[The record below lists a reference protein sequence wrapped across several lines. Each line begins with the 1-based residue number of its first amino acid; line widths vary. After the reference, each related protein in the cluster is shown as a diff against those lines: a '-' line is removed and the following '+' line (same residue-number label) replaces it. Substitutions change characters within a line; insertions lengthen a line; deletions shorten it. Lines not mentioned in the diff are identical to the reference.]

1 MLTRKKWGE
10 MQIYT
15 NEKLITRYALISKVL
30 STTGILVLLSGLAA
44 SFLRPEWYSLP
55 FYTLILG
62 FMLSNIGMF
71 LANRYVREPRPD
83 LVLRNSMKGL
93 DNRYL
98 LYQYHLPAQHAIFTP
113 SGIYAVTPKF
123 QGGMVEW
130 NANRKRFRH
139 RGVSMYRKIFGQE
152 SLGQPII
159 EAQAE
164 AQRLAKFLNKKFGDD
179 APEVHPIILFTN
191 PKIEFENIKE
201 TPIPVLKAK
210 RLNAYLRKQP
220 HRPTLSD
227 KQIKDLEPV

>member
-1 MLTRKKWGE
+1 
-10 MQIYT
+10 MQIFT
-15 NEKLITRYALISKVL
+15 NEKLIKRYALVSKVL

-55 FYTLILG
+55 FYTLIAG
-62 FMLSNIGMF
+62 FMLSNVGMF

-83 LVLRNSMKGL
+83 LTLRNSMKGL
-93 DNRYL
+93 DDRYL
-98 LYQYHLPAQHAIFTP
+98 LYQYYLPAQHTIVTP
-113 SGIYAVTPKF
+113 SGVYAVTPKF
-123 QGGMVEW
+123 QGGTVEW
-130 NANRKRFRH
+130 NDNRKRFRH

-164 AQRLAKFLNKKFGDD
+164 AQRLAKFLNKKFGDG
-179 APEVHPIILFTN
+179 APDVYPILVFTN
-191 PKIEFENIKE
+191 SKIEFENIKA

-220 HRPTLSD
+220 HRPTLND
-227 KQIKDLEPV
+227 QQIKDLEPI

>member
-1 MLTRKKWGE
+1 
-10 MQIYT
+10 MQILT
-15 NEKLITRYALISKVL
+15 NEKLIKRYALVSKVL

-44 SFLRPEWYSLP
+44 SFLRPELYYLP
-55 FYTLILG
+55 FYTLIAG
-62 FMLSNIGMF
+62 FMLSNVGMY

-93 DNRYL
+93 DDRYL
-98 LYQYHLPAQHAIFTP
+98 LYQYYLPAQHTIVTP
-113 SGIYAVTPKF
+113 SGVYAVTPKF
-123 QGGMVEW
+123 QGGTVEW
-130 NANRKRFRH
+130 NDNRKRFRH

-164 AQRLAKFLNKKFGDD
+164 AQRLAKFLNKIFGDG
-179 APEVHPIILFTN
+179 APDVYPILVFTN
-191 PKIEFENIKE
+191 SKIEFENIKE

-220 HRPTLSD
+220 HRSTLSD
-227 KQIKDLEPV
+227 QQIKDLEPT

>member
-1 MLTRKKWGE
+1 
-10 MQIYT
+10 MQIFT
-15 NEKLITRYALISKVL
+15 NEKLIKRYARVSKVL
-30 STTGILVLLSGLAA
+30 STAGILVLLSGLAA
-44 SFLRPEWYSLP
+44 SFLKPEWYSLP
-55 FYTLILG
+55 FYTLIAG

-93 DNRYL
+93 DDRYH

-123 QGGMVEW
+123 QGGVVEW
-130 NANRKRFRH
+130 NNTRRRFRH

-164 AQRLAKFLNKKFGDD
+164 AQRLEKFLNKQLGQD
-179 APEVHPIILFTN
+179 APDVNPIIVFTN
-191 PKIEFENIKE
+191 PKIEFVNIKE

-210 RLNAYLRKQP
+210 RLNAYLRKQS
-220 HRPTLSD
+220 HQPTLND
-227 KQIKDLEPV
+227 QQIKDLQNKYS

>member
-1 MLTRKKWGE
+1 
-10 MQIYT
+10 MQIFT
-15 NEKLITRYALISKVL
+15 NEKIIKRYALVSKVL

-55 FYTLILG
+55 FYTLIAG
-62 FMLSNIGMF
+62 FMLSNVGMF

-93 DNRYL
+93 DDRYL
-98 LYQYHLPAQHAIFTP
+98 LYQYCLPAQQTIVTP
-113 SGIYAVTPKF
+113 SGVYAVTPKF
-123 QGGMVEW
+123 QGGTVEW
-130 NANRKRFRH
+130 NDNRKRFRH

-164 AQRLAKFLNKKFGDD
+164 AQRLAKFLNKKFGDR
-179 APEVHPIILFTN
+179 APDVYPILVFTN
-191 PKIEFENIKE
+191 SKIEFENIKE

-227 KQIKDLEPV
+227 QQIKDLEPT